1 MIELLR
7 RLALEDLCTGMPAL
21 TPAAGERLAEAASVC
36 LDERGHALACEL
48 VVSGSHSET
57 FRLERLEVSDLL
69 RRTYD
74 DPEEATEEGA
84 CGVAILLARALTGLS
99 VVRRARK
106 GTGFDYYLGTEDIL
120 DFQARLE
127 VSGIRQGTEAQVEAR
142 RRQKRAQIARS
153 DADLGTLV
161 AYAIIVEFGEPKA
174 VVDRR

>member
-1 MIELLR
+1 MRSLDLASLR
-7 RLALEDLCTGMPAL
+7 AGMPAL
-21 TPAAGERLAEAASVC
+21 TSAAGERLAEAASVS
-36 LDERGHALACEL
+36 LEERGHELSCEL
-48 VVSGSHSET
+48 AVSGAHSEV
-57 FRLERLEVSDLL
+57 FRLERLPVSDLL

-84 CGVAILLARALTGLS
+84 CGVAILLAREMTGLS
-99 VVRRARK
+99 VVRRARR
-106 GTGFDYYLGTEDIL
+106 GTGFDYYLGTETAL

-142 RRQKRAQIARS
+142 RRQKRAQIERS

-161 AYAIIVEFGEPKA
+161 AYAMIVEFGAPKA

>member
-1 MIELLR
+1 
-7 RLALEDLCTGMPAL
+7 MPAL

-36 LDERGHALACEL
+36 LEERCQVLDCEL
-48 VVSGSHSET
+48 AVTGDHVET

-84 CGVAILLARALTGLS
+84 CGVAILLARELTGLA

-106 GTGFDYYLGTEDIL
+106 GTGFDYYLGTEAAL
-120 DFQARLE
+120 DFHARLE

-142 RRQKRAQIARS
+142 RLQKRAQLGRS
-153 DADLGTLV
+153 DATLGTLI
-161 AYAIIVEFGEPKA
+161 AYAIVVEFGRPEA